1 MHALLKSSNEA
12 PVTIERQLKLIEQI
26 NPVLSHECRRRL
38 RYMHMRSF
46 DWEQG
51 GLLST
56 VKFVDRDSVE
66 YSLVIASDHE
76 MSEAR
81 MARLTLDKATSLIDP
96 VWGGVYQYSTQGKW
110 DMPHYRKT
118 IATQAG
124 HLRLYSLAYAQLKST
139 KYLDVTNAIV
149 NYVKKFML
157 SDVDA
162 FYAGQSDSVNS
173 IKADEY
179 FSLDEPK
186 RLLHGVPDID
196 KRLLSRENGW
206 MIEALA
212 THYEYCGSQQ
222 SLDIAI
228 KASAWVNQHCRTC
241 DGAYLTNIMTNK
253 PINLADTLAMARAM
267 LQLYRATLDE
277 QYLNYACESAIFIHK
292 NFKNSLCGYNASINS
307 NTKNDSPRK
316 SDKKSARQSIRQI
329 DENISFIR
337 FVNLLSYYSSNPLF
351 KKIINHG
358 LRYLYIPEVAT
369 ARMEEAGILLL
380 DREILTPPL
389 TINIKGNKNHTTI
402 KEYISIT
409 HRYPGWYKLLKFTE
423 SDINSV
429 SIEIDGYKSKQ
440 ITSTGKLKKLLKFL

>member
-1 MHALLKSSNEA
+1 MYALLKSSNEE
-12 PVTIERQLKLIEQI
+12 PVTIERQLKLNEQA

-56 VKFVDRDSVE
+56 VKFIDRDSVE

-81 MARLTLDKATSLIDP
+81 MARLTLDKALSLVDP

-110 DMPHYRKT
+110 DIPHYRKT

-124 HLRLYSLAYAQLKST
+124 HLRLYSLAYAQLKSK

-149 NYVKKFML
+149 KYVKNFLL
-157 SDVDA
+157 SDIDA
-162 FYAGQSDSVNS
+162 FYAGQSDNVDG
-173 IKADEY
+173 IKASEY
-179 FSLDEPK
+179 FSLDESK
-186 RLLHGVPDID
+186 RLSHGIPGID

-206 MIEALA
+206 LIEALA

-222 SLDIAI
+222 SLDMAI
-228 KASAWVNQHCRTC
+228 KASAWVNQYCRTY

-253 PINLADTLAMARAM
+253 PVNLADTLAMARAM

-292 NFKNSLCGYNASINS
+292 NFKNSLCGYNTGINS
-307 NTKNDSPRK
+307 NTKYDSSRK
-316 SDKKSARQSIRQI
+316 PVRQSIRQI
-329 DENISFIR
+329 DDNISFIR
-337 FVNLLSYYSSNPLF
+337 FINLLSHYSSNPIF

-369 ARMEEAGILLL
+369 ARMEEAGVLLV
-380 DREILTPPL
+380 DRETLTSPL
-389 TINIKGNKNHTTI
+389 TINIKGKKNHATV
-402 KEYISIT
+402 KEYINIA
-409 HRYPGWYKLLKFTE
+409 HRYPGWYKLLKFSE
-423 SDINSV
+423 SETNSV

-440 ITSTGKLKKLLKFL
+440 ITSTEKLKQLLKFH

>member
-12 PVTIERQLKLIEQI
+12 PVTIERQLKLNEQA
-26 NPVLSHECRRRL
+26 NPVLSHECRKQL
-38 RYMHMRSF
+38 RYMHIRSF
-46 DWEQG
+46 DWKQG

-81 MARLTLDKATSLIDP
+81 MARLTLDKALSLADP
-96 VWGGVYQYSTQGKW
+96 IWGGFYQYSTQGKW

-118 IATQAG
+118 MATQAG
-124 HLRLYSLAYAQLKST
+124 HLRLYSLAYAQLKSA

-162 FYAGQSDSVNS
+162 FYAGQSDNVNG

-179 FSLDEPK
+179 FSLNESK
-186 RLLHGVPDID
+186 RLSHGVPDID

-212 THYEYCGSQQ
+212 THYEYCGNQQ
-222 SLDIAI
+222 SLDMAI
-228 KASAWVNQHCRTC
+228 KASAWINQHCRTC
-241 DGAYLTNIMTNK
+241 HGAYLANIMTNK
-253 PINLADTLAMARAM
+253 PVNLADTLAMARAL

-277 QYLNYACESAIFIHK
+277 QYLNYACESAVFIHK
-292 NFKNSLCGYNASINS
+292 NFKNSLCGYNTSINP
-307 NTKNDSPRK
+307 NTKDNPPRK
-316 SDKKSARQSIRQI
+316 SVRDSVRQI

-337 FVNLLSYYSSNPLF
+337 FVNLLSHYSNNPLF
-351 KKIINHG
+351 KKITNHG

-380 DREILTPPL
+380 DRETLMAPL
-389 TINIKGNKNHTTI
+389 TVNITGKKDCPI
-402 KEYISIT
+402 VKEYIAIA
-409 HRYPGWYKLLKFTE
+409 HRYPGWYKLLTFSE
-423 SDINSV
+423 SETCAV

-440 ITSTGKLKKLLKFL
+440 ITSTEKLEQLLKFH

>member
-12 PVTIERQLKLIEQI
+12 PVTIEHQLKLIEQI

-118 IATQAG
+118 IASQAG

-139 KYLDVTNAIV
+139 RYLDVTHTIV
-149 NYVKKFML
+149 DYIQKFLL

-162 FYAGQSDSVNS
+162 FYAGQSDNVNS

-179 FSLDEPK
+179 FSLDERK
-186 RLLHGVPDID
+186 RLSHGVPDID

-212 THYEYCGSQQ
+212 THYEYCGNQQ

-228 KASAWVNQHCRTC
+228 KATTWVNQHCRTC
-241 DGAYLTNIMTNK
+241 HGAYLPNIMINK
-253 PINLADTLAMARAM
+253 PVNMADTLAMARAM

-277 QYLNYACESAIFIHK
+277 HYLNYACESAVFIHK
-292 NFKNSLCGYNASINS
+292 NFKNSLCGYNTTINS
-307 NTKNDSPRK
+307 NTKKESP
-316 SDKKSARQSIRQI
+316 KKSARQSVRQI

-337 FVNLLSYYSSNPLF
+337 FVNLLSHYSSNPLF
-351 KKIINHG
+351 KKITNHG

-380 DREILTPPL
+380 DRETLTSPL
-389 TINIKGNKNHTTI
+389 TINIKGNKNHATV
-402 KEYISIT
+402 KECIDIA
-409 HRYPGWYKLLKFTE
+409 HRYPGWYKLLTFSE
-423 SDINSV
+423 SEAYSV

-440 ITSTGKLKKLLKFL
+440 ITSTDKLKQLLKCH

>member
-1 MHALLKSSNEA
+1 MHALLKSSNEM
-12 PVTIERQLKLIEQI
+12 PITIERQLKFVEQV

-81 MARLTLDKATSLIDP
+81 MARLTLDKAMSLVDP

-118 IATQAG
+118 IAAQAG
-124 HLRLYSLAYAQLKST
+124 HLRLYSLAYAQLKFT

-149 NYVKKFML
+149 NYIQKFML

-162 FYAGQSDSVNS
+162 FYAGQADNVNN

-179 FSLDEPK
+179 FSLDESN
-186 RLLHGVPDID
+186 RLLHGIPCID

-228 KASAWVNQHCRTC
+228 KAADWVNQHCRTC
-241 DGAYLTNIMTNK
+241 HGAYLSNIMTNK
-253 PINLADTLAMARAM
+253 PANLADTLAMARAM
-267 LQLYRATLDE
+267 LQLYRATLNE
-277 QYLNYACESAIFIHK
+277 HYLNYACDSALFIHK
-292 NFKNSLCGYNASINS
+292 NFKNSLCGYNTSINS
-307 NTKNDSPRK
+307 NTKNASSRK
-316 SDKKSARQSIRQI
+316 FVRKPSSQSVRQI
-329 DENISFIR
+329 DENISFTR
-337 FVNLLSYYSSNPLF
+337 FINLLSHYSDKAIF

-369 ARMEEAGILLL
+369 SRMEEAGILLL
-380 DREILTPPL
+380 DRETLTSPL
-389 TINIKGNKNHTTI
+389 TINITGEKNNPTV
-402 KEYISIT
+402 KEYINIA
-409 HRYPGWYKLLKFTE
+409 HRYPGWYKLLRFSE
-423 SDINSV
+423 SETNSV

-440 ITSTGKLKKLLKFL
+440 ITSTEKLKQLLKFH